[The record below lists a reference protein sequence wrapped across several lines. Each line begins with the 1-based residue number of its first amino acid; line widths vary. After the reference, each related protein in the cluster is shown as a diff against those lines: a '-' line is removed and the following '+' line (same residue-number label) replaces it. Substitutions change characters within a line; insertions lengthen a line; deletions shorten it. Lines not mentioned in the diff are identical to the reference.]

1 MRKNLSIFVLLLFAL
16 SFPFADRVS
25 AEELSGLNLSATD
38 RLLFDE
44 IPSVF
49 SASKYDQKI
58 TAAPANFP
66 GFLWLLLKIKIIAE
80 AVDKAK
86 DIPRALKKIV
96 KRSEVLLGLPDPT
109 IYSHKTAKKIL
120 LTTFQNRIPFIG
132 PSRAWV
138 MAGALY
144 ALEWDFPD
152 IGRQCA
158 ELAHRILKGTPVNQI
173 AFQASKTFDYSINLR
188 TAKHMGLTINP
199 ELKNGAAQL
208 FR

>member
-66 GFLWLLLKIKIIAE
+66 GFL
-80 AVDKAK
+80 
-86 DIPRALKKIV
+86 
-96 KRSEVLLGLPDPT
+96 
-109 IYSHKTAKKIL
+109 
-120 LTTFQNRIPFIG
+120 
-132 PSRAWV
+132 
-138 MAGALY
+138 
-144 ALEWDFPD
+144 
-152 IGRQCA
+152 
-158 ELAHRILKGTPVNQI
+158 
-173 AFQASKTFDYSINLR
+173 
-188 TAKHMGLTINP
+188 
-199 ELKNGAAQL
+199 
-208 FR
+208 